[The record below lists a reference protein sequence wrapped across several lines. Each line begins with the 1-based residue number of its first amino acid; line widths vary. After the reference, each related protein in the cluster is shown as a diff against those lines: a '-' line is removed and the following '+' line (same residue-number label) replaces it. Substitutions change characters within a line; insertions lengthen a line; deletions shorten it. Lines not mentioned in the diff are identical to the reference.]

1 MRFSFTGN
9 LNLNG
14 LETKNPFHRVGTTS
28 SGKPYESFNVS
39 VVAEK
44 NNRAY
49 TEVFGMV
56 QDKIK
61 TMDTDNNKVE
71 IDWEDRNDPDIIKS
85 VAGFKKHVVK
95 LGDERKE
102 FISDYDFVKYL
113 ASHADDLKDIKATVT
128 GQSSVNVYN
137 GKISQ
142 RFTIQNIYEA
152 DDESKNQLRITTPY
166 YFNKNSFD
174 FSDWNTEHKIII
186 NGYIQTYIDKD
197 TGNKYV
203 ELPTVLDCSKI
214 NWDNE
219 KHVNLVKYKLKMLG
233 CDLVDNKPKFKSKG
247 SNFYSIATILAY
259 QNGAEQ
265 VDFTEDMLTDTQ
277 KELLELGVK
286 TLEDFRPAGNV
297 YGERVQIY
305 KIVDFDIRGDYEN
318 GYVDTE
324 LSESE
329 FEDEIYVP
337 IKPESVEDLE
347 EEEEEKPSKKN
358 KNVEPEDS
366 DDDEDLFG

>member
-28 SGKPYESFNVS
+28 SGKAYESFNVS

-286 TLEDFRPAGNV
+286 TLEDFRPVGNV

-347 EEEEEKPSKKN
+347 EEEEKPSKKS
-358 KNVEPEDS
+358 KDVEPEDS